1 MSSFLGAFSKNYLR
15 LRIQRAVADILGRCL
30 DQFTPEG
37 LQLAITDGWSA
48 VDFLSGL
55 SVAELKEL
63 LRDLRSGNPSATQ
76 ESMARIAPQDILAE
90 IAKKLPQHA
99 EVLRANQQWLAAEL
113 SKATAFIG

>member
-1 MSSFLGAFSKNYLR
+1 M
-15 LRIQRAVADILGRCL
+15 GRCL

-63 LRDLRSGNPSATQ
+63 LRDLHSGSNPSAAQ
-76 ESMARIAPQDILAE
+76 ESMARITPQDILAE